1 MNDIASVD
9 MSEPKDT
16 IINISHKSSDR
27 EYARRN
33 LEKYFVFSH
42 TIERLIFQEEIKGLA
57 DCSLDSIVECIKA
70 CSSGRYKDEEW
81 IGRWIAELK
90 FMGLIEYVDG
100 ESIRFKLTNAGKE
113 SYRQQTF
120 QSIYSDLLNA
130 RDSRRLSVVAI
141 CISVLA
147 LILSLFF

>member
-1 MNDIASVD
+1 
-9 MSEPKDT
+9 MSDSKET
-16 IINISHKSSDR
+16 AINISHTFSDR

-33 LEKYFVFSH
+33 LEKYFVFSL

-57 DCSLDSIVECIKA
+57 DCSLDSIVESIKG
-70 CSSGRYKDEEW
+70 CSKGKYKDEEW

-90 FMGLIEYVDG
+90 FMGLIESVKG
-100 ESIRFKLTNAGKE
+100 ESIQFRLTDAGKE

-120 QSIYSDLLNA
+120 QSVYSELMNA